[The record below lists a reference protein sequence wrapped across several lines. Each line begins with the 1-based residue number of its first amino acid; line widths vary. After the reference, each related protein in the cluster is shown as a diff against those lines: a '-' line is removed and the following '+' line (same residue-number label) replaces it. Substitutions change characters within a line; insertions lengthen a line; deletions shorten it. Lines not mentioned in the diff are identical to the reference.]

1 MWISLFDFWISRSS
15 FALMV
20 VVCWKL
26 EDKTKPVEVST
37 STRCF
42 ASLPFL
48 ITHTLKELPNKAE
61 PSPFSAIS
69 SFVFDFSEFLGLFLW
84 ATFDFSNNQEYEEV
98 C

>member
-1 MWISLFDFWISRSS
+1 
-15 FALMV
+15 MV

-26 EDKTKPVEVST
+26 EDKQSQWRFRPVQDVL
-37 STRCF
+37 RPY
-42 ASLPFL
+42 LFL
-48 ITHTLKELPNKAE
+48 ITHTLKELPNEAD

-98 C
+98 CLS